1 MKRFVYFRKNED
13 DAYLNAVENFRGATQ
28 GSASGKVDVHF
39 AAASATVTGNTFD
52 KITLSVTD
60 GQEKTVMQGIASIM
74 ANCKPGN
81 TLVIADKF
89 ANKYFGSITDV
100 DSISLTTASLSAT
113 NAVLT
118 TPTITGYKTPVEDV
132 TADDTLTAAE
142 SGKIFVFQD
151 AAAVLTLPDSGA
163 GDIIGTTFTFIS
175 NSAGSGQ
182 EVKCADTA
190 NEKFIGSVLIADTD
204 DATTAGSYTAEAAD
218 NFSSIEFT
226 GATEGEL
233 GSHFKVTCYDTDLW
247 FIEGVVL
254 QGGGSAT
261 PFATS

>member
-1 MKRFVYFRKNED
+1 MADDDAKVYFSEYF
-13 DAYLNAVENFRGATQ
+13 DA
-28 GSASGKVDVHF
+28 
-39 AAASATVTGNTFD
+39 VT
-52 KITLSVTD
+52 
-60 GQEKTVMQGIASIM
+60 
-74 ANCKPGN
+74 
-81 TLVIADKF
+81 
-89 ANKYFGSITDV
+89 SITSV
-100 DSISLTTASLSAT
+100 NNLNAT

-118 TPTITGYKTPVEDV
+118 TPTLTTPTITGYKIPVEDV

-190 NEKFIGSVLIADTD
+190 NEKMIGSVLIADTD
-204 DATTAGSYTAEAAD
+204 DATTAGSYTAETG
-218 NFSSIEFT
+218 NNYSSIEFT

-233 GSHFKVTCYDTDLW
+233 GSHFKLTCYDTDLW

-254 QGGGSAT
+254 QGGGSAN
-261 PFATS
+261 PFAAS